1 MKGRWNSGN
10 FELSCI
16 HSLCRLEGKSSFPIL
31 VSKSDLTATFLVH
44 QQQCL
49 GTVRFTC
56 IARIVI
62 TTLPALRSTC
72 TRLFLGTVSA
82 DEIGFKPYLIID
94 DNGCSLEP
102 SLYDDVTY
110 ESSFNAGIR
119 NPYPVRFR
127 SSSGAVLLYCV
138 TTIIPTSRDGICER
152 HKCGKAPPSS

>member
-1 MKGRWNSGN
+1 M
-10 FELSCI
+10 SC
-16 HSLCRLEGKSSFPIL
+16 CT
-31 VSKSDLTATFLVH
+31 TAFDVIRRTVIVC
-44 QQQCL
+44 QL

-102 SLYDDVTY
+102 SLYDDVTVIY
-110 ESSFNAGIR
+110 ASKLCLVGRSRVG
-119 NPYPVRFR
+119 VRSTLR
-127 SSSGAVLLYCV
+127 LCS
-138 TTIIPTSRDGICER
+138 IPHPARASQHSLRFPIW
-152 HKCGKAPPSS
+152 